1 MITLLSLLLLAGDSA
16 PAQATSPDQTVQADK
31 KEEKLICRTKVT
43 DTGSRMRKKVC
54 MTQAQWDRK
63 DSGQN
68 FDDMKR
74 VGN

>member
-1 MITLLSLLLLAGDSA
+1 MITLLSLMLLAGE
-16 PAQATSPDQTVQADK
+16 PAQATPGSEPAAQAEK
-31 KEEKLICRTKVT
+31 KEEKLVCRTKVT